1 MNALAPEAVSAAVS
15 DPAPAAAPPLRA
27 PVAPGKT
34 AAQKAVEFMSQLAGF
49 APLRSVRSAEI
60 EAVRNLVHGHLV
72 GALHPQAD
80 PASPPELVDMLR
92 VRWAGSG
99 AESIEHYSELLAVAI
114 VQSARHEETIGE
126 VDDAR
131 LRARALA
138 EHFRTMY
145 GVAGFVLF

>member
-1 MNALAPEAVSAAVS
+1 MNAV
-15 DPAPAAAPPLRA
+15 APAIAADRGLRA
-27 PVAPGKT
+27 PAPSEKT

-49 APLRSVRSAEI
+49 APLRSIRSSEI

-72 GALHPQAD
+72 GAVHPQAD
-80 PASPPELVDMLR
+80 PVSPPELVDMLR

-126 VDDAR
+126 VEDAR
-131 LRARALA
+131 VRARALA
-138 EHFRTMY
+138 EHFRTTY